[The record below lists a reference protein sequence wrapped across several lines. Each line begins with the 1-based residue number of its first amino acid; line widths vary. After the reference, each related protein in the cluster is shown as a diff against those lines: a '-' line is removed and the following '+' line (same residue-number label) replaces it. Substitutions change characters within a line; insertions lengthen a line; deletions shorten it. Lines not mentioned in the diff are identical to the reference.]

1 MLRRYVS
8 AGVVLLVVAGFVL
21 ADTVRGLITAA
32 SDKEV
37 TINVREKGKKG
48 KGEPK
53 TFTVSK
59 ETKVLLRKGKDTEP
73 TDATIDDLKKAIEKA
88 RAGGKRKGVGGAIE
102 TDGEKATKITFGGG
116 GKRRPPT
123 GDKADK

>member
-8 AGVVLLVVAGFVL
+8 AAVVLFLVGGFVL

-48 KGEPK
+48 KGEAK

-59 ETKVLLRKGKDTEP
+59 DTKVLRRKGKDTEP
-73 TDATIDDLKKAIEKA
+73 ADATIDDLKKAIQKA
-88 RAGGKRKGVGGAIE
+88 RAGGKRQGVPGAVE
-102 TDGEKATKITFGGG
+102 SDGEKATKITFGGG

-123 GDKADK
+123 GDK